1 MIENVLRKTNNDIL
15 SRAMDTSML
24 RARTIS
30 NNIANVTTPG
40 YRRVE
45 VNFEE
50 ELRLALDKTRL
61 KGFQTDSRHIDFG
74 RKSLKDVHGE
84 AYHPND
90 PSMYSGV
97 NNVDIDTEMAK
108 LAETQISYNYL
119 TKFSQ
124 GIFKKLNASIQ
135 GKSIQ

>member
-1 MIENVLRKTNNDIL
+1 MIENILRKTNKDVL
-15 SRAMDTSML
+15 TRAMDTSML
-24 RARTIS
+24 RARTVS

-61 KGFQTDSRHIDFG
+61 EGFQTDNKHIDFG

-90 PSMYSGV
+90 PSLHSGV

-124 GIFKKLNASIQ
+124 GIFKKLNAAIQ
-135 GKSIQ
+135 SKSLQ